1 MVLADRMRLANTRQ
15 LLRAFGGLNE
25 TYGCSEA
32 EYSAGVNFSTR
43 DFPAL
48 STRTPRRRLRALT
61 GLNGMYHLN
70 GLLTVC
76 GRDVVYTPDD
86 AAAPAVTKPDAVTD
100 GRKALVGIGTK
111 ILIFPDKL
119 AFDTAD
125 GSVAALGA
133 LWTAAGKSVTF
144 APCDAAGKTYQ
155 VEAFGREEPA
165 EPADGQL
172 FLKVEDADH
181 PWRYDSTLE
190 MYSKN
195 SGSWTAIPLEYCRI
209 TAVGL
214 GKLFRQWDTVTVQG
228 AAAEAAGQS
237 PELNGDQIVYD
248 VGEDWLRVRCTPQG
262 AYFYGTLVQNAAAAQ
277 WQSMDGKQHRSVEA
291 AQTVSMERRVP
302 ELDFVTE
309 CDNRVW
315 GCNSR
320 ENVIYGCKLG
330 DPTNWF
336 SYRGIAADS
345 YAVTV
350 GSDGAFTGAAS
361 CMGYALFF
369 KENTLHKLYGSKP
382 SDFQLSSLRCRGVA
396 KNAARSL
403 CVLNET
409 LYYLS
414 PDGVMAWDGSLPTK
428 VSGAL
433 DAAKLSNVQSA
444 VGGALDGR
452 YYLHISRENARLL
465 VYDTEKGLWSEEDVC
480 SCDMTSTGG
489 QLYLWDGQ
497 ALWAADPTREPDWQS
512 TDGVETD
519 IPFELVTGDVGL
531 DGTEQRYLSRLT
543 LRLDAEC
550 TSTVEVAV
558 SYDGGAWETVASL
571 AAQGSRRSYDLPFVP
586 RRCGSLRLRLRGKGQ
601 ITLRGLVRTI
611 APAKGKLWEEDA
623 SWQA

>member
-1 MVLADRMRLANTRQ
+1 MVLANRTKLANSRS
-15 LLRAFGGLNE
+15 LVRVFGGLNE
-25 TYGCSEA
+25 TYACSEA
-32 EYSAGVNFSTR
+32 EYSAGVNFSAR

-48 STRTPRRRLRALT
+48 STRKPRRKLHALT

-70 GLLTVC
+70 GLLTIC
-76 GRDVVYTPDD
+76 GKDIIYTPDD
-86 AAAPAVTKPDAVTD
+86 AGADTVSCTDAVSD
-100 GRKALVGIGTK
+100 SRKALVGIGTK

-125 GSVAALGA
+125 GSVSALGA
-133 LWTAAGKSVTF
+133 VWKAEGQSVQFT
-144 APCDAAGKTYQ
+144 PCDAAGKTYQ
-155 VEAFGREEPA
+155 PDSYGREEP
-165 EPADGQL
+165 EKPADGQL
-172 FLKVEDADH
+172 FLKVEDEEH
-181 PWRYDSTLE
+181 PWSSTGTLE
-190 MYSKN
+190 VYSTS
-195 SGSWTAIPLEYCRI
+195 SGNWTAVPLDYCRI
-209 TAVGL
+209 TAAGAQ
-214 GKLFRQWDTVTVQG
+214 KLFAQWDTVTVSG
-228 AAAEAAGQS
+228 TAAQQAGMWE
-237 PELNGDQIVYD
+237 ELNGDLVVYD
-248 VGEDWLRVRCTPQG
+248 LLENGLRVKVTPKG
-262 AYFYGTLVQNAAAAQ
+262 ECFYGTLVQGADSAR
-277 WQSMDGKQHRSVEA
+277 WTSLDGKETRSFA
-291 AQTVSMERRVP
+291 VSTPVRMERRVP
-302 ELDFVTE
+302 DLDYITE

-315 GCNSR
+315 GCSSK
-320 ENVIYGCKLG
+320 ENVIYACKLG

-497 ALWAADPTREPDWQS
+497 VLWAADPTREPDWQS

-571 AAQGSRRSYDLPFVP
+571 AAQGNRRSYDLPFVP

-611 APAKGKLWEEDA
+611 APAKGKIWEEDA